1 MTDATV
7 TEIRDGITAVDD
19 ELLAAFN
26 RRLELATRMF
36 EHKEANGIP
45 ILDSGREDAMIAR
58 LTAENDGPLSPAG
71 VGELFRYLLD
81 LTKRELGRV

>member
-7 TEIRDGITAVDD
+7 TEIRNGITAVDD

-45 ILDSGREDAMIAR
+45 IVDSGREDALIAR
-58 LTAENDGPLSPAG
+58 LTEDNAGPLSAAG
-71 VGELFRYLLD
+71 VGELFRYVLD
-81 LTKRELGRV
+81 LTKRELGRG

>member
-1 MTDATV
+1 VSDAIV
-7 TEIRDGITAVDD
+7 TEIREGITAVDD
-19 ELLAAFN
+19 ELLSAFN

-45 ILDSGREDAMIAR
+45 IVDSGREDAMIAR
-58 LTAENDGPLSPAG
+58 LTEENGGPLSAAG

-81 LTKRELGRV
+81 LTKRELGRG

>member
-1 MTDATV
+1 MSDSTV
-7 TEIRDGITAVDD
+7 ARIRDEITAVDD

-45 ILDSGREDAMIAR
+45 IVDGGREEALIVR
-58 LTAENDGPLSPAG
+58 LTEENGGPLSSAG